1 VNNLIS
7 SIIVKFALAALH
19 SVAHAIWEGIWS
31 SVFDSIKSAEQQWQ
45 SSGHGKVKKDWVLD
59 QIMTY
64 IDKMKKFNGIQKWAI
79 KIFMGKAIDAIVE
92 ELNKSIGQDW
102 VKSADMIK
110 VLLEKKIPF
119 LS

>member
-1 VNNLIS
+1 MNNLIA
-7 SIIVKFALAALH
+7 SIIVKFALAALR
-19 SVAHAIWEGIWS
+19 SVTHAIWEGIWS
-31 SVFDSIKSAEQQWQ
+31 TVFDSIKSAEQQWQ

-64 IDKMKKFNGIQKWAI
+64 IDKLKKFNGIQKWAI
-79 KIFMGKAIDAIVE
+79 KIFIGRAIDTIVE
-92 ELNKSIGQDW
+92 ELNNSIGNDW

-119 LS
+119 LA